1 MKMVIHPP
9 RGERWL
15 TVLRGR
21 VPSAELVE
29 AARPEEALEQIAD
42 ADALYGRITPEL
54 LAAGRRLRWIQAP
67 SAGLEGVMFPELVAS
82 DVTMTNM
89 REIYSDEIA
98 DHAYCMLLMLAR
110 GMPDYM
116 RAQQARQWQK
126 SPDIRMTHLPDAVL
140 GIVGLGG
147 IGRDLARRAV
157 TSGMRVLAVDPR
169 PGERPEGVEAVWSV
183 ERLPELLAQADFVTI
198 CAPHTPQTRG
208 MFDAATIA
216 RMKPGSYLINISRGV
231 IVHLAALVDAL
242 REGRLA
248 GAALDVYEIE
258 PLPADHPLWGMEN
271 VILTP
276 HVASRA
282 VEYEARR
289 LEVLADNLARF
300 AAGQPL
306 RNVVDKAN
314 WF

>member
-1 MKMVIHPP
+1 MKLLIHPP
-9 RGERWL
+9 RGERWRS
-15 TVLRGR
+15 VLRER
-21 VPSAELVE
+21 APSVEIVE
-29 AARPEEALEQIAD
+29 AAGAEEALQQIAD
-42 ADALYGRITPEL
+42 ADALYGRITPAL
-54 LAAGRRLRWIQAP
+54 LSAGRRLRWIQAA
-67 SAGLEGVMFPELVAS
+67 SAGLEGVMFPELVANA
-82 DVTMTNM
+82 VVMTNM
-89 REIYSDEIA
+89 RGIYSEEIA

-110 GMPDYM
+110 GMPAYM
-116 RAQQARQWQK
+116 RAQRERQWRPGQQV
-126 SPDIRMTHLPDAVL
+126 PVVLLQGATL

-147 IGRDLARRAV
+147 IGSEVARRAA

-169 PGERPEGVEAVWSV
+169 PEEKPAGVEAVWSLA
-183 ERLPELLAQADFVTI
+183 RLPELLAQADFVTI
-198 CAPHTPQTRG
+198 CAPRG
-208 MFDAATIA
+208 MFNAETIA
-216 RMKPGSYLINISRGV
+216 RMKPGAYLINISRGV

-258 PLPADHPLWGMEN
+258 PLPADHPLWGIEN

-276 HVASRA
+276 HIASRA
-282 VEYEARR
+282 DTEPRR